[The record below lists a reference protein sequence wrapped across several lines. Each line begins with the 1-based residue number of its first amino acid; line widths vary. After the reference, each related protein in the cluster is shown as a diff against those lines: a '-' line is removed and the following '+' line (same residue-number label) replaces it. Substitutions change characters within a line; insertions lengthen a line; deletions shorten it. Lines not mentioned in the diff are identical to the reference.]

1 MEEILKEL
9 EEKKKRQEK
18 KNQKEKEWLNI
29 REEMNNL
36 VQNINFELPM
46 EEEESMEINSSE
58 QESMEISGD
67 VKDSSMDN
75 SQENTTEHLQ
85 DTSPLVNFSMLLLM
99 MYQKYREFNPVE
111 QVTKAPILQ
120 PFECGEEKSPLPVSF
135 FIKQYFLYKF
145 KNYSC

>member
-58 QESMEISGD
+58 QESMEISGE
-67 VKDSSMDN
+67 VKDLSMDN
-75 SQENTTEHLQ
+75 SQENTTEHFQ
-85 DTSPLVNFSMLLLM
+85 GTSSLVNFSMLLLM
-99 MYQKYREFNPVE
+99 MYQKYRELNPVE
-111 QVTKAPILQ
+111 QVTKSPILQ
-120 PFECGEEKSPLPVSF
+120 PFVIPCTVS
-135 FIKQYFLYKF
+135 
-145 KNYSC
+145 